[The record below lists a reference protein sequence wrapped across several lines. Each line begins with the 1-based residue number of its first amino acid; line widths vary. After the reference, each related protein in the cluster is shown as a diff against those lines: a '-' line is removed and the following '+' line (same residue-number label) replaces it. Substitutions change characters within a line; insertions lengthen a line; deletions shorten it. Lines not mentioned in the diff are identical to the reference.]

1 MMRLHYTKNI
11 RRYYRRAIT
20 PLFCRLFGHKKYYS
34 TGWTGGYT
42 KCYRCNYSKTEWLP
56 KYDNKIYEE
65 LEKILIDHNYYD
77 TDTIAA
83 AFLHDVVEDTYTPQ
97 SVVINL
103 FGQTVWQYVSLL
115 SKTRHVLDPLTLELF
130 SVSKKDTASYYED
143 ISNAPK
149 EVRLIKI
156 ADRLDN
162 VSDIETFSNE
172 RKIKYIT
179 ETEKYIL
186 PFAYKTDYEIAEKIK
201 SRIQ

>member
-1 MMRLHYTKNI
+1 MSRKDFFESIASKYQYKDLEKIQIAYWLCKNAHRPQMRNDGQ
-11 RRYYRRAIT
+11 RYFEH
-20 PLFCRLFGHKKYYS
+20 PLRVV
-34 TGWTGGYT
+34 
-42 KCYRCNYSKTEWLP
+42 
-56 KYDNKIYEE
+56 
-65 LEKILIDHNYYD
+65 KILIDHNYYD